1 MNKKDVINAIEATL
15 IDKEAMLLS
24 NLASLQNELINDSKS
39 SAGDKHETS
48 RAMVQLEQE
57 KLGKQLTEL
66 KQQIAF
72 FKSLKPIVQKD
83 TIQAGTLVET
93 TQGFFYIGTSLG
105 SLIINDKTIFCI
117 SPIAPLAQQLIGKKV
132 TEEYQI
138 NGRTF
143 VISNLL

>member
-1 MNKKDVINAIEATL
+1 MNKKDVLIAIEATL
-15 IDKEAMLLS
+15 MDKEAMLLS
-24 NLASLQNELINDSKS
+24 NLASLQSELINDSKS
-39 SAGDKHETS
+39 TAGDKHETA

-83 TIQAGTLVET
+83 TIQAGSLAET
-93 TQGFFYIGTSLG
+93 TQGIFYIGTSMGAL
-105 SLIINDKTIFCI
+105 TITRKSVFCI

-132 TEEYQI
+132 GEEYQI